1 MLSDLTSSSFKK
13 CFHHLSIPLSIT
25 EASSIINSD
34 RMATIAVTA
43 KGQSTQIFQLSKDQ
57 SLPTITELKSQSMF
71 GRLLWSGSSAAGQPR
86 IFKLFTLYGQ
96 TAVIAL
102 CQDEV
107 FRIWNLNGDCIFS
120 SGFTEAESSDQNSKF
135 SLESYTTENELRL
148 HLQIDNRIYRL
159 SVASAGGLSTGELT
173 LTYYGSLVVPNA
185 SLNTFKVFEN
195 GVIWAEC
202 EDSEGNESIKVVSI
216 SDDGTIDSWRDVS
229 PLRAPE
235 LVGDAVNYLLQ
246 SDVISDFA
254 LRKALSQMTRDEVPA
269 DISSNYIEKL
279 IADESMAQNIDK
291 ETFIDQL
298 YSIIIEYHFEAI
310 KFSGFASGVADQP
323 PIIIRQN
330 SISILRPLNGI
341 EAVCSG
347 YPVEKSGLSL
357 GRESQLLLN
366 SVVIKFSDMICG
378 SEVFTVFQDK
388 VQNGENPLDAAFAL
402 QDEIDLTINE
412 HIDADLLKSKLNQLT
427 NMISDGS
434 ETENEA
440 QLLSQ
445 IFSRILTYLEPS
457 PITKDTESTGEL
469 NLGIEASRVAEMKI
483 LANSVRS
490 ATANMLSLSQ
500 LLLLLLNYIVK
511 NRDLIKLKTRLAN
524 LVR

>member
-1 MLSDLTSSSFKK
+1 MLSDLTSTSFKK

-34 RMATIAVTA
+34 RMATIAVSA

-57 SLPTITELKSQSMF
+57 TLPSITELKSQSMF

-159 SVASAGGLSTGELT
+159 TVASAGGLGTGDLS

-202 EDSEGNESIKVVSI
+202 EDSEGNESIKVVAVTE
-216 SDDGTIDSWRDVS
+216 DGSIDSWRDVS

-269 DISSNYIEKL
+269 DISSHYIEKL
-279 IADESMAQNIDK
+279 ISDESMAQAGFRNEFPLSFSLFLLD
-291 ETFIDQL
+291 
-298 YSIIIEYHFEAI
+298 IIL
-310 KFSGFASGVADQP
+310 KT
-323 PIIIRQN
+323 IIR
-330 SISILRPLNGI
+330 ISTRRHLSTNYIRSLLNTILKRSSFLD
-341 EAVCSG
+341 
-347 YPVEKSGLSL
+347 SL
-357 GRESQLLLN
+357 QESLTSHQLLF
-366 SVVIKFSDMICG
+366 V
-378 SEVFTVFQDK
+378 
-388 VQNGENPLDAAFAL
+388 
-402 QDEIDLTINE
+402 
-412 HIDADLLKSKLNQLT
+412 
-427 NMISDGS
+427 
-434 ETENEA
+434 
-440 QLLSQ
+440 
-445 IFSRILTYLEPS
+445 
-457 PITKDTESTGEL
+457 
-469 NLGIEASRVAEMKI
+469 KI
-483 LANSVRS
+483 
-490 ATANMLSLSQ
+490 Q
-500 LLLLLLNYIVK
+500 
-511 NRDLIKLKTRLAN
+511 
-524 LVR
+524 